1 MRPAPF
7 AILALLVASPAT
19 AQTNPQPTI
28 ALTIGVG
35 VVTGHSL
42 WTVERQPLCLLSG
55 GGSCSGL
62 YDTLRIARSIS
73 PSIVVGA
80 SGTYF
85 PWPNL
90 GFHAEISYLGL
101 PIDDTCIP
109 VAALNPDPPD
119 QRAQQMCDN
128 LTAASGTG
136 GAISLF
142 VGTTLRASS
151 TKAISPYARFNV
163 GIVNLSSST
172 TEVVGAYVDATGLQE
187 RQIIEDLNG
196 RGASFM
202 VGAAA
207 GFTAAIGTGYQF
219 RLEVRDIVN
228 SMTRVT
234 GPANDLAIAPT
245 DSKYFH
251 HLGLVLGLDIVLER
265 KRGRRY

>member
-7 AILALLVASPAT
+7 AILALLVASGAT

-28 ALTIGVG
+28 VLTIGGG
-35 VVTGHSL
+35 VVTGHGL
-42 WTVERQPLCLLSG
+42 WTVAQQPVCVLNSG
-55 GGSCSGL
+55 GTCTGT

-73 PSIVVGA
+73 PSFVLGA

-85 PWPNL
+85 PSPHV

-101 PIDDTCIP
+101 PIDDTCDP
-109 VAALNPDPPD
+109 VFLNPDPPN
-119 QRAQQMCDN
+119 QRGQQMCDN
-128 LTAASGTG
+128 LTAAAGTG

-142 VGTTLRASS
+142 VGTTLRAASS
-151 TKAISPYARFNV
+151 KAISPYARFNIGV
-163 GIVNLSSST
+163 VNLSSST
-172 TEVVGAYVDATGLQE
+172 TDVVGAYVDPGGLQE
-187 RQIIEDLNG
+187 RQIIEDING

-202 VGAAA
+202 VGLAA
-207 GFTAAIGTGYQF
+207 GITTPIGTGYQF

-234 GPANDLAIAPT
+234 GPADDFAIAPT

-251 HLGLVLGLDIVLER
+251 HLVLVMGLDIVLER

>member
-7 AILALLVASPAT
+7 VMLALIGASSAL

-28 ALTIGVG
+28 VLTISGG
-35 VVTGHSL
+35 VVTGHGL
-42 WTVERQPLCLLSG
+42 WTVDQPVCVLSG
-55 GGSCSGL
+55 GGACTGT

-73 PSIVVGA
+73 PSLVLGA

-85 PWPNL
+85 ASPNL

-101 PIDDTCIP
+101 PIDDTCTP
-109 VAALNPDPPD
+109 VFLNPDPPNE
-119 QRAQQMCDN
+119 RGRQMCDN
-128 LTAASGTG
+128 LTAAAGTG

-142 VGTTLRASS
+142 VGTTLRSAS
-151 TKAISPYARFNV
+151 TKSISPYARFNIGV
-163 GIVNLSSST
+163 VNLSSST
-172 TEVVGAYVDATGLQE
+172 TEVVGAYADAGGVQE
-187 RQIIEDLNG
+187 RQIIEDING

-202 VGAAA
+202 VGVAA
-207 GFTAAIGTGYQF
+207 GITTPIGTGYQF

-228 SMTRVT
+228 SLTRVT

-245 DSKYFH
+245 ESKYYH
-251 HLGLVLGLDIVLER
+251 HLGLVMGLDIVLER

>member
-7 AILALLVASPAT
+7 VLLALIVASGLS

-28 ALTIGVG
+28 VLTISGG
-35 VVTGHSL
+35 AVTGHPL
-42 WTVERQPLCLLSG
+42 WTVERQPVCILAG
-55 GGSCSGL
+55 GGSCSGTH
-62 YDTLRIARSIS
+62 DTLRIARSIS
-73 PSIVVGA
+73 PSLILGA

-90 GFHAEISYLGL
+90 GFHAELSYLGL
-101 PIDDTCIP
+101 PIDDTCTP
-109 VAALNPDPPD
+109 VRLFPDPPD

-128 LTAASGTG
+128 LTATKGTG

-142 VGTTLRASS
+142 VGATVRAAS
-151 TKAISPYARFNV
+151 TKSISPYARFNIGV
-163 GIVNLSSST
+163 VNLSSST
-172 TEVVGAYVDATGLQE
+172 TEVVGAYVEAGGIQE

-196 RGASFM
+196 SGSSFM

-207 GFTAAIGTGYQF
+207 GLTTPIGAGYQF
-219 RLEVRDIVN
+219 RLEVRDVVN

-245 DSKYFH
+245 ESKYYH
-251 HLGLVLGLDIVLER
+251 HFGLVLGLDIVLER

>member
-7 AILALLVASPAT
+7 AILALLVASGAT

-35 VVTGHSL
+35 VVTGHGL
-42 WTVERQPLCLLSG
+42 WTVERQPVCLLGG
-55 GGSCSGL
+55 GGSCTGL

-73 PSIVVGA
+73 PSIVLGA

-85 PWPNL
+85 PWPHL
-90 GFHAEISYLGL
+90 GFHAEVSYLGL
-101 PIDDTCIP
+101 PIDDACTP
-109 VAALNPDPPD
+109 VFLNPDPPS
-119 QRAQQMCDN
+119 QRADQMCDN

-142 VGTTLRASS
+142 VGATLRAASS
-151 TKAISPYARFNV
+151 KAISPYARFNI
-163 GIVNLSSST
+163 GMVNLSTST
-172 TEVVGAYVDATGLQE
+172 TEVVGAYVESGSVQE
-187 RQIIEDLNG
+187 RQIIEDING
-196 RGASFM
+196 RGTSFM
-202 VGAAA
+202 LGAAA
-207 GFTAAIGTGYQF
+207 GITTPIGTGYQF

-234 GPANDLAIAPT
+234 GPANDFAIAPT

-251 HLGLVLGLDIVLER
+251 HFGLVMGLDIVLER